1 MLTLF
6 EVFGGGMDQLQC
18 DQLETTLFEARDD
31 VANEGTL
38 DAIRLNRHVDKKSD
52 LDEVDLVTLTMM

>member
-1 MLTLF
+1 
-6 EVFGGGMDQLQC
+6 MDQLQC

-38 DAIRLNRHVDKKSD
+38 DAIRLNERVDKKSD
-52 LDEVDLVTLTMM
+52 LDEVDLITLTMM